1 MAKVMVIGS
10 GAREHALAETFLRSA
25 AVEEVVVVPGNA
37 GMQSVGIRT
46 INHDMMDVAG
56 LRDLA
61 EQEAIDLTFVGSE
74 APLIAGVVDSFQEA
88 GLKIFGPTKQAAQ
101 LEGSK
106 QFAKDVMAQAG
117 VPTATSVMVTD
128 EVRARQA
135 LKSFDLPL
143 VIKQDGLAAGK
154 GVVI

>member
-61 EQEAIDLTFVGSE
+61 EQ
-74 APLIAGVVDSFQEA
+74 
-88 GLKIFGPTKQAAQ
+88 
-101 LEGSK
+101 
-106 QFAKDVMAQAG
+106 
-117 VPTATSVMVTD
+117 
-128 EVRARQA
+128 
-135 LKSFDLPL
+135 
-143 VIKQDGLAAGK
+143 
-154 GVVI
+154 

>member
-25 AVEEVVVVPGNA
+25 ELKSIVVPGNA

-61 EQEAIDLTFVGSE
+61 EQEAIDLTFVG
-74 APLIAGVVDSFQEA
+74 F
-88 GLKIFGPTKQAAQ
+88 
-101 LEGSK
+101 
-106 QFAKDVMAQAG
+106 
-117 VPTATSVMVTD
+117 
-128 EVRARQA
+128 RQRH
-135 LKSFDLPL
+135 
-143 VIKQDGLAAGK
+143 
-154 GVVI
+154 